1 MSGLSFAHLRSTR
14 PRREPVRAICL
25 HTTGGV
31 RPPEGVFETLKAR
44 GLSCHYIVGSDGRVL
59 QTAPHNLVTL
69 HAGKVNEWTVG
80 VEICSP
86 LLATTRIAEI
96 ERKRGVHRRV
106 YRDRVRGR
114 RTLELLALTGAQ
126 MTASMLLVEQLCD
139 QLSIPRVVPTDDHAL
154 LLRRE
159 MTARELATFAG
170 TMGHFHCHGS
180 KLDPATDLLDALR
193 LKWAAQEDA

>member
-1 MSGLSFAHLRSTR
+1 MSSLSFAHLSSTR
-14 PRREPVRAICL
+14 PRTQPARAIVL

-44 GLSCHYIVGSDGRVL
+44 RLSCHYIVGADGRVL
-59 QTAPHNLVTL
+59 QTAPHDLVCK
-69 HAGKVNEWTVG
+69 HAGKVNNWTIG

-86 LLATTRIAEI
+86 LLATTIIAEI
-96 ERKRGVHRRV
+96 ERKRGVYRRV

-114 RTLELLALTGAQ
+114 RTLELLALTDAQ
-126 MTASMLLVEQLCD
+126 MTASILLVEQLCD
-139 QLSIPRVVPTDDHAL
+139 QLSIPRLVPTDEHGM

-159 MTARELATFAG
+159 MTTGELATFAG
-170 TMGHFHCHGS
+170 AMGHYHCHPS

-193 LKWAAQEDA
+193 LKWAAQEAA